1 MISARLRKR
10 RADAAVSSGASPD
23 TVEVHIE
30 IDSQTG
36 KVTAIA
42 TGSTEVKTTDLLKEC
57 DEAEALELATQDFG
71 SKVSQIHLAE
81 KTDKFYVYQGERE
94 GKNPLRI
101 VDKKGFI
108 KVQCSN
114 GYGCKMSGSRLQRSS
129 GNNLGKRL
137 PYLRTDSILRPDF
150 FVCVGPRVGDYSA
163 IDLEQIFL
171 LMDLDLG
178 DREPDEEIIIVGSVT
193 EI

>member
-1 MISARLRKR
+1 M
-10 RADAAVSSGASPD
+10 AVSSGASPG

-30 IDSQTG
+30 IDNQTG

-57 DEAEALELATQDFG
+57 DEAEACELATQDFG
-71 SKVSQIHLAE
+71 PKVSQIALAE
-81 KTDKFYVYQGERE
+81 MTDKFYVYQGLRDDRH
-94 GKNPLRI
+94 PLRI

-114 GYGCKMSGSRLQRSS
+114 GNVVKCKVADYKEVVEQMW
-129 GNNLGKRL
+129 KDEAVFK
-137 PYLRTDSILRPDF
+137 TDTVIRPDF

-163 IDLEQIFL
+163 VDLDQIYL

-178 DREPDEEIIIVGSVT
+178 DREPDEDILIVASVT